1 MWLDARQFKI
11 TGHTDDRQ
19 PVIDKL
25 LSLSGAIHLGQLTS
39 GYGPENTNHWRSVA
53 SRADR
58 LSLIPPPVF
67 EGGRTQHYIIGR
79 PFVRG
84 LLRLQGL
91 RKDPRCGARTS
102 PIQFRRSE
110 KPRWGGEQDRER
122 MEESE
127 AAIGALEA
135 RCAR

>member
-25 LSLSGAIHLGQLTS
+25 LSRHPSWATNEWLR
-39 GYGPENTNHWRSVA
+39 PRNTNHWRSVA

-67 EGGRTQHYIIGR
+67 EGGRTQHYIIGP

-91 RKDPRCGARTS
+91 RKDPSCGARTS
-102 PIQFRRSE
+102 PIQFWRSE

-122 MEESE
+122 MEESG
-127 AAIGALEA
+127 AATGALEA
-135 RCAR
+135 TS

>member
-39 GYGPENTNHWRSVA
+39 GYGSENTNHWRSVA

-58 LSLIPPPVF
+58 LSLMA
-67 EGGRTQHYIIGR
+67 G
-79 PFVRG
+79 
-84 LLRLQGL
+84 
-91 RKDPRCGARTS
+91 
-102 PIQFRRSE
+102 
-110 KPRWGGEQDRER
+110 
-122 MEESE
+122 
-127 AAIGALEA
+127 
-135 RCAR
+135 